1 MGHGFHGY
9 VSHNQREAFMICY
22 DYGNIL
28 VYYDIMVINM
38 ILLLILI
45 YYYDNPLII

>member
-1 MGHGFHGY
+1 
-9 VSHNQREAFMICY
+9 MICY

-38 ILLLILI
+38 IRLLILI